1 MSIVLKNI
9 LNDRN
14 RLILKLYKYIK
25 LKKINLSD
33 VNKNYLKWVNDESL
47 TRFTS
52 IKKKI
57 SKDQLK
63 EYVVLNNKAKHV
75 YLRKILYKSKHIGN
89 LRISKLFGTSA
100 TIGILIGEK
109 KFHNKGIG
117 TCSIRKGSVIAKKK
131 GFKKIFIFLNKKN
144 SQSIKIFKKNNFSI
158 CIKKPKNINLKNN
171 EILLIKKFSKKLND
185 KKFI

>member
-14 RLILKLYKYIK
+14 RLIFKLHKYIK
-25 LKKINLSD
+25 LKKITLSD
-33 VNKNYLKWVNDESL
+33 VNKNYLKWVNDKSL
-47 TRFTS
+47 TRYTS

-57 SKDQLK
+57 SQDQLK
-63 EYVVLNNKAKHV
+63 EYVVLNNKEQSI

-89 LRISKLFGTSA
+89 LRISKLFGRSA

-109 KFHNKGIG
+109 RFHNKGIG
-117 TCSIRKGSVIAKKK
+117 TCSIQKGLILAKKK

-144 SQSIKIFKKNNFSI
+144 SQSIKIFKKNNFSM
-158 CIKKPKNINLKNN
+158 CIKKPKKINLKNN
-171 EILLIKKFSKKLND
+171 EILLIKNVTRN
-185 KKFI
+185 